1 MRQLAAKTTLGAF
14 VLAASFVIPMLGA
27 SAATAADLALTA
39 TGTTSASSGSS
50 AVYLFTAANAGGT
63 PSSANVRVAI
73 SFTEPLVSNAF
84 GTGWACTISG
94 RDVTCTRPGPV
105 AAATS
110 LPPIAVVVPV
120 HTTDITGWGFISPAV
135 DGNFANDMAEVHT
148 TALRPDVAVAVTPP
162 FAKVPTGSTA
172 STAVAVKNNGPGAVL
187 GTTTV
192 RLNAQNTAA
201 LWASGSSWACTGS
214 PIVCTST
221 SQIGV
226 NESFPVLNVALAPV
240 GGAKSMALE
249 ARVSHADDLSTG
261 NNLAQALVQVGP
273 APDLDVSM
281 TPATDYFVANRV
293 ARHTVVVQ
301 NVGELTAFGP
311 ITVTARTAD
320 LFDLRATGNGWDCK
334 RPDVATLICT
344 NANSLSP
351 GASLIPLSV
360 NGDALGEWGT
370 TIDVQVEVGVGGD
383 LNPTNDIADTQTP
396 IAPLIGLVPD
406 IDDGGASTVPNG
418 TVSYTVRVRN
428 VGTLPSVGPIT
439 LEYEALGATL
449 TGVGSDW
456 SCVPGTCTALRN
468 APSLSQLPLLT
479 LSGRVTGPGG
489 SDVVVLTTLFNDS
502 DETDED
508 DIVTDDTPIVGAPA
522 PTTSTSTTTSTVAPS
537 TVPPSSATS
546 APPTTATPPTTAP
559 SSTTTSAPTTTTTT
573 TTRPPTT
580 TTVTTVPIPGGGG
593 PTIRVAD
600 VMVLEP
606 DADTAPG
613 LFVFT
618 LSQPSAVKVTVKY
631 VTVDGSA
638 LAGSDYSGRSDTI
651 AFLPGETTKSA
662 VVPVRGDTLGEPNET
677 FSVVLSSPVGAAIAD
692 GTAFGL
698 ILDND
703 PPGLTIDDAA
713 ITENDSGTQTMT
725 FGVRLSKS
733 PTAPVTVS
741 YSTVDRD
748 ARAPADYLA
757 KSGTLT
763 FAAGETVKFVNVSIV
778 GDVIDERTEDFHLVL
793 SSVTGAALLDSI
805 GIGKIYDDE

>member
-1 MRQLAAKTTLGAF
+1 VRQLAAKTMLGAF
-14 VLAASFVIPMLGA
+14 LLAASFVIPMLGA
-27 SAATAADLALTA
+27 SAATAADFALTA

-172 STAVAVKNNGPGAVL
+172 SAAVALKNNGPGAVL

-201 LWASGSSWACTGS
+201 LWASGSGWACTGS

-240 GGAKSMALE
+240 AGAKSMALE

-281 TPATDYFVANRV
+281 TPSTDYFVANRV

-334 RPDVATLICT
+334 RPDLETLICT
-344 NANSLSP
+344 NATSLSP

-370 TIDVQVEVGVGGD
+370 TIDVQVEVGVAGD

-537 TVPPSSATS
+537 T
-546 APPTTATPPTTAP
+546 
-559 SSTTTSAPTTTTTT
+559 TTTT

-631 VTVDGSA
+631 VTVDGTA

-662 VVPVRGDTLGEPNET
+662 IVPVRGDTLGEPNET

-703 PPGLTIDDAA
+703 PPALTIDDAA
-713 ITENDSGTQTMT
+713 ITENDSDTQTMT
-725 FGVRLSKS
+725 FGVRRSALEV
-733 PTAPVTVS
+733 A
-741 YSTVDRD
+741 DRTGNCVVRD
-748 ARAPADYLA
+748 GRPR
-757 KSGTLT
+757 
-763 FAAGETVKFVNVSIV
+763 
-778 GDVIDERTEDFHLVL
+778 RTRP
-793 SSVTGAALLDSI
+793 G
-805 GIGKIYDDE
+805 